1 MRGGHPF
8 VCRPGPGHGEI
19 CANPPKTGDF
29 PVEFARAT
37 GGLAGHGKRY
47 SGQNDRRTCMKSLKP
62 KHRARL
68 LQQIARDIEASA
80 SLVKAAAAAACH
92 DAAAGRDGEAL
103 QHLLGVE
110 GEVFD
115 AGRLIN
121 LASYVAGP
129 AGAGADSAD

>member
-29 PVEFARAT
+29 PVEFARAA
-37 GGLAGHGKRY
+37 GGLAGYGKRY
-47 SGQNDRRTCMKSLKP
+47 SRPKDWRTCMKSLKS

-68 LQQIARDIEASA
+68 LEQIARDIEASA
-80 SLVKAAAAAACH
+80 SLLKAAAAAAGR
-92 DAAAGRDGEAL
+92 DAAAGRGEEAL

-110 GEVFD
+110 GEVYD

-121 LASYVAGP
+121 LASYVTGP
-129 AGAGADSAD
+129 AGAGADSGD